1 MYENFSDICTV
12 NKENMDNVFVLV
24 PIQKGVFRE
33 ITLKSLIENSIVV
46 CKNVDNSS
54 SITETN
60 KVETVYPKIETVK
73 PVVDTIHAQPNTA
86 EDAVDKILKCAD
98 NSFDTESE
106 QSIEDK
112 AIDYIEHTARGKK
125 PRIDYG
131 KLEALKKAGW
141 PVKEIALELKCTP
154 AAIYNYLKKHPIN

>member
-12 NKENMDNVFVLV
+12 NRENMDNVFVLV
-24 PIQKGVFRE
+24 PIQKGVFRQ
-33 ITLKSLIENSIVV
+33 ITLKSLIEESIVM
-46 CKNVDNSS
+46 CKNVDSAS

-73 PVVDTIHAQPNTA
+73 PVVETLHAQSDI
-86 EDAVDKILKCAD
+86 EDDAVDKILKSTD
-98 NSFDTESE
+98 NISDDAP
-106 QSIEDK
+106 SIEDK
-112 AIDYIEHTARGKK
+112 AIEYIEHTSRGKK

>member
-12 NKENMDNVFVLV
+12 NRENMDNVFVLV
-24 PIQKGVFRE
+24 PIQKGVFRQ
-33 ITLKSLIENSIVV
+33 ITLKSLIEDSIVMY
-46 CKNVDNSS
+46 KNDDGTSNVVES
-54 SITETN
+54 N

-73 PVVDTIHAQPNTA
+73 PVVETLHAQSDIA
-86 EDAVDKILKCAD
+86 EDVVDKILKSTD
-98 NSFDTESE
+98 NSSDNEP
-106 QSIEDK
+106 SIEDK
-112 AIDYIEHTARGKK
+112 AIDYIEHNSRGKK
-125 PRIDYG
+125 LRIDYG

>member
-12 NKENMDNVFVLV
+12 NRENMDNVFVLV
-24 PIQKGVFRE
+24 PIQKGVFRQ
-33 ITLKSLIENSIVV
+33 ITLKSLIEESIVM
-46 CKNVDNSS
+46 CKNVDSAS

-86 EDAVDKILKCAD
+86 EDAVDKILKHTD
-98 NSFDTESE
+98 NSSDNEP
-106 QSIEDK
+106 SIEDR
-112 AIDYIEHTARGKK
+112 AIDYIEHTSRGKK

>member
-12 NKENMDNVFVLV
+12 NRENMDDVFVLV

-46 CKNVDNSS
+46 CKNVDNVSS
-54 SITETN
+54 VAESN

-73 PVVDTIHAQPNTA
+73 PVVETLHAQSDIE
-86 EDAVDKILKCAD
+86 EDSVDKILKSTD
-98 NSFDTESE
+98 NLSDDAP
-106 QSIEDK
+106 SIEDK
-112 AIDYIEHTARGKK
+112 AIDYIEHTSRGKK